1 MLGGKSP
8 TLAESAFDT
17 SGADTEGVA
26 ERSGG
31 KAMAWTSGSELGEFG
46 KAAVSRSE
54 LGGAGFSS
62 GADSTAEATALM
74 PALEGEESLAVAAAL
89 GFCRAEGL
97 FCFVAGL

>member
-1 MLGGKSP
+1 M
-8 TLAESAFDT
+8 AVSAFDAGGT
-17 SGADTEGVA
+17 DTAGPTD
-26 ERSGG
+26 RSGG
-31 KAMAWTSGSELGEFG
+31 KGMAWTSGSELGEFG

-74 PALEGEESLAVAAAL
+74 PAIEGEESLAVAAAL

-97 FCFVAGL
+97 VCFVAGL

>member
-31 KAMAWTSGSELGEFG
+31 KAMAWTSGSEPGEFG
-46 KAAVSRSE
+46 KAAMSWSE
-54 LGGAGFSS
+54 LGATGFSS
-62 GADSTAEATALM
+62 GAGSTAEATALI
-74 PALEGEESLAVAAAL
+74 PALEGEASLAVAAAL
-89 GFCRAEGL
+89 GFCGVKGL
-97 FCFVAGL
+97 VCCVAGL